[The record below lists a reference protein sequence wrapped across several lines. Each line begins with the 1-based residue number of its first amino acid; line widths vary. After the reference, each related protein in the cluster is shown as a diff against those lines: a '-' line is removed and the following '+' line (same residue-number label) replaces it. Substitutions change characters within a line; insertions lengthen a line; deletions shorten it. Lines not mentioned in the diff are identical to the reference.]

1 MINGNSV
8 ILQMGKETVYG
19 TTVTPDKQIKISSES
34 FKPEYNKIDEGLAT
48 GGRGEGL
55 VATMGKKASG
65 GFSTLMRP
73 DMGYLLR
80 AVLGVVNSEAG
91 ADEGYKHTF
100 TAIGNGAND
109 HLPSYTI
116 LVDRKVECSKYS
128 AKCDSLSLS
137 ASAGDYLKVDPSFVC
152 FDEVD
157 GASKNASAV
166 VSALKAFKF
175 AQAKAYTGSYDSETG
190 TFTGNA
196 FADVTSINL
205 NISNNL
211 DADTQT
217 TDTGI
222 NYKEPE
228 VGVRSITADL
238 EMLYA
243 AGSESIRKSLF
254 KTDAT
259 FGLKIEFVSDEMI
272 DEEVP
277 YKLTII
283 IPCCQMPDAG
293 ANMSGLDT
301 LTQSVSVR
309 AVDNLSDELIIVEL
323 YNGDE
328 SY

>member
-80 AVLGVVNSEAG
+80 AVLGVVASEAG
-91 ADEGYKHTF
+91 AEGYKHTF

-128 AKCDSLSLS
+128 CKCDSLAFS
-137 ASAGDYLKVDPSFVC
+137 ASAGDYLKVDPSFVG

-157 GASKNASAV
+157 GATKNASAV

-175 AQAKAYTGSYDSETG
+175 AQAKAYTGTWDSEEEEFTG
-190 TFTGNA
+190 TA
-196 FADVTSINL
+196 FADVTSINMT
-205 NISNNL
+205 ISNNL
-211 DADTQT
+211 DSDTQT

-228 VGVRSITADL
+228 VGVRSINADL

-243 AGSESIRKSLF
+243 AGSEAIRKSLF

-259 FGLKIEFVSDEMI
+259 FGLKIEFTSDEMI

-283 IPCCQMPDAG
+283 IPCCQMPDAS
-293 ANMSGLDT
+293 ANMGGLET
-301 LTQSVSVR
+301 MSQSVSVK

-323 YNGDE
+323 CNADE